1 MDHATIGQRLRL
13 APHVRACR
21 SDGQIVLLDLRSNRY
36 LGIGPRQADALVGA
50 IDDWPSHPESTGTQ
64 AICAHADNLTRHLL
78 SLGLLVPSDSLA
90 ATRPSIPESTSTLSA
105 EGRTTTSAATATHL
119 ARLLRCAAVTA
130 LWMRCRSLNS
140 IANAVAARRDR
151 ALTGRTDRTS
161 PDAMRDAIA
170 TYDRLRPLVLTKH
183 DRCVHD
189 SLTLLGFLAS
199 EGLFP
204 HWVIGVKTGPFGAHS
219 WVQSGA
225 TVLNDL
231 HENVRRYRPI
241 LVV

>member
-1 MDHATIGQRLRL
+1 
-13 APHVRACR
+13 
-21 SDGQIVLLDLRSNRY
+21 
-36 LGIGPRQADALVGA
+36 
-50 IDDWPSHPESTGTQ
+50 
-64 AICAHADNLTRHLL
+64 
-78 SLGLLVPSDSLA
+78 
-90 ATRPSIPESTSTLSA
+90 
-105 EGRTTTSAATATHL
+105 
-119 ARLLRCAAVTA
+119 
-130 LWMRCRSLNS
+130 
-140 IANAVAARRDR
+140 
-151 ALTGRTDRTS
+151 
-161 PDAMRDAIA
+161 MRDAIA